1 MKLSFKDR
9 LKVLATGTLAEH
21 QRAFL
26 SGEDAPA
33 VFDTET
39 AMKYSAVNACIR
51 VLSETFASVP
61 LLLYQKDKNGKR
73 SQASS
78 EDIYDILH
86 TRPNEEMSAYTFWE
100 TVMANFCAGGNAVCE
115 RQYNAKGELCGL
127 YPYPHWSVKIER
139 DKQTNELL
147 YEIAGTNATKR
158 TLNRSQVFH
167 IPNLSFDGVIGL
179 SPLTYAA
186 SAVRLGLSYEDYGV
200 NFYKNAALPGGVM
213 EHPGKLDDEA
223 FERLKQSIAE
233 SYSGLVK
240 AGKPM
245 LLEGGMK
252 WTQTSITPMDAQL
265 IESKYFQIEDICRI
279 YRVPQHLVNKLDRST
294 NNNIEHQG
302 LEFVMYTMLPIF
314 RRAEEN
320 INAQLLTPKQ
330 RKSGFYFEFKL
341 DGLMRGDALGRSRLY
356 ASGVQN
362 GWMNADEIRELENKD
377 PLPND
382 LGKKYY
388 RPSNLVEVGADDT
401 RNQATPTASE
411 ANKNIHGKGVDT
423 G

>member
-1 MKLSFKDR
+1 MKLSLIDR
-9 LKVLATGTLAEH
+9 LKVLATGTLADH

-26 SGEDAPA
+26 FGEDTPVAM
-33 VFDTET
+33 DTET

-73 SQASS
+73 THMTN
-78 EDIYDILH
+78 EDINSILH
-86 TRPNEEMSAYTFWE
+86 VRPNDEMCAYTFWE

-115 RQYNAKGELCGL
+115 RLYNKAGEFVGL
-127 YPYPHWSVKIER
+127 RPYPHQSVVIKR
-139 DKQTNELL
+139 DEKTAELV
-147 YEIAGTNATKR
+147 YEITGKTEKR
-158 TLNRSQVFH
+158 TLARSQVFH

-179 SPLTYAA
+179 SPLSYAA
-186 SAVRLGLSYEDYGV
+186 SSVRLGLSYESYGV
-200 NFYKNAALPGGVM
+200 NFYKNAATPGGVL
-213 EHPGKLDDEA
+213 EHPGKLEDTA
-223 FERLKQSIAE
+223 YERLKKSVEEAHA
-233 SYSGLVK
+233 GMVN

-245 LLEGGMK
+245 ILEGGMTWK
-252 WTQTSITPMDAQL
+252 SMSISPMDAQL
-265 IESKYFQIEDICRI
+265 VESKYFQIEDICRI

-320 INAQLLTPKQ
+320 INAQLLTPQQVK
-330 RKSGFYFEFKL
+330 KGYYFEFKI

-377 PLPND
+377 PIPN
-382 LGKKYY
+382 GGGQTYY
-388 RPSNLVEVGADDT
+388 RPSNLVEVGA
-401 RNQATPTASE
+401 
-411 ANKNIHGKGVDT
+411 KNVTNRDELIALIKNTMKEGVDT